1 MLFSRCQL
9 FFIKKREERKGKGEG
24 KGKGKE
30 RPPSLMVNI
39 VVLVCFSPLRGEC
52 FGKSSA
58 RFLDNFLRTGS
69 LSTYCPVLWTDAK
82 CIIHQCATKNGHAQ
96 CCCGRGK
103 SSNLL
108 PLPTSTMVLVKVFFW
123 TDVEWGEHNYNH
135 FLSQFR
141 GPGG

>member
-1 MLFSRCQL
+1 VKNRHMLFSRCQL

-58 RFLDNFLRTGS
+58 RFGQFSAHREPEYVLSCTLD
-69 LSTYCPVLWTDAK
+69 
-82 CIIHQCATKNGHAQ
+82 
-96 CCCGRGK
+96 
-103 SSNLL
+103 
-108 PLPTSTMVLVKVFFW
+108 
-123 TDVEWGEHNYNH
+123 
-135 FLSQFR
+135 
-141 GPGG
+141 